1 MTHEEPGLFDLP
13 EAAPTSAVIEDPL
26 IAPEQIASIRK
37 AFDSAGI
44 ADMAER
50 QEVIQSCVIRRISN
64 IRELYSREVRQVL
77 ARIERWGKS
86 QRPAPAQLGT
96 TAKKTPGS
104 TSSRVRPAET
114 SQLAGQGAWHD
125 PKHASQRW

>member
-13 EAAPTSAVIEDPL
+13 EAAPASQVIEDRL
-26 IAPEQIASIRK
+26 ISPEQIASIRN

-50 QEVIQSCVIRRISN
+50 QEIIQSCVIRRVSN

-77 ARIERWGKS
+77 ARIEHWGRKS
-86 QRPAPAQLGT
+86 EAVS
-96 TAKKTPGS
+96 GS
-104 TSSRVRPAET
+104 PWDNREEDTWIDK
-114 SQLAGQGAWHD
+114 L
-125 PKHASQRW
+125 

>member
-13 EAAPTSAVIEDPL
+13 EAAPTSPVIEDVP
-26 IAPEQIASIRK
+26 ISPEQIASIRK

-77 ARIERWGKS
+77 ARIQRWGHKS
-86 QRPAPAQLGT
+86 EAHS
-96 TAKKTPGS
+96 GS
-104 TSSRVRPAET
+104 
-114 SQLAGQGAWHD
+114 AWD
-125 PKHASQRW
+125 NREEDTWIDKL